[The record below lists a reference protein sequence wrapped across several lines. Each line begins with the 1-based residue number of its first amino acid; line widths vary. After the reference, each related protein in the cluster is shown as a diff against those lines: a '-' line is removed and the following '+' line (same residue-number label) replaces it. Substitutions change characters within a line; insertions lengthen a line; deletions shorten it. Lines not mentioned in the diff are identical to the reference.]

1 MSTRRRQ
8 SATSTSTTRSAR
20 ETPIHKGFRSPSF
33 GSATPK
39 LDEDDEGA
47 PRRATRHRN
56 PLPPTSG
63 PLFPP
68 LPPKQPK
75 HSAKEGSSSRSPA
88 TWGAKET
95 TEGDADME
103 DGVAQPGQPSGGLD
117 APAELNESAV
127 VLDEEEEEED
137 KDGPGPHSGSNTSLT
152 PPPPTSDNEEVDYD
166 AGLDAKTGKGA
177 EEAAPAGGENV
188 QDGDKPKGED
198 DQEPNRHPR
207 GVKGLGQTD
216 EVKDE
221 PEDEDLEPNP
231 SAPTHANGGQVD
243 EAEVEEDEDEPPA
256 RTRNGKPSRLSQ
268 LPTAYDTPASSATPD
283 TAMARSGSRQ
293 GRKRRG
299 EEQLLLDDHLLP
311 ADIRRTTVKKK
322 EDEEDEDE
330 DEDEEEGDGE
340 EEQDE
345 DGDDED
351 GKDITRCVCKRED
364 IDVMMIQCDQCNVWQ
379 HGECMGIWG
388 DEEAP
393 DEYFCEECKPERHQA
408 LKKWLR
414 SRGRNTGPFIPPSP
428 EKLEQ
433 LHSNRD
439 TYPPSQSKRWLE
451 PLVIEPPPP
460 PPLSKSARSHHK
472 KDKDPVPSPVETT
485 ESRRTRGRQ
494 STMREKPP
502 STSYR
507 KDGRRSRKSHG
518 AEDSDDDDSSPQPSN
533 SGAPAKKRST
543 MNSRDAAYEEAVKA
557 AMEASKREMEGKDEE
572 GEDIEIVDKQPDEPK
587 EDKEKGR
594 GGKRR
599 RNEDDEEEKE
609 EEQEKP
615 KKGKRRK
622 EEEPEPDP
630 GAPSSQSHKP
640 KHPNQYTYRPKP
652 PSSVAPAASPSRRM
666 GTTPIPSSSAA
677 PLHHEHGT
685 RRAGALASAPVVFH
699 PLSVESANHLNWHL
713 PDHLIPF
720 AEALPSDHPEAL
732 EVPAPRVMAYL
743 PRNHYHNQQ
752 YGPFT
757 ESRDEQGRLRLPAV
771 QQPRETVGHQTTQ
784 LEPPARI
791 KFPAKRVTSVDI
803 KKRIR
808 TMLEFVGKHQVN
820 EGNRVK
826 RQKLMGIETTST
838 SVIKRREEQR
848 EHREEKE
855 RRAEKERETLER
867 VAEAGEE
874 DASMEEAEVLPQL
887 GRTPSPPPIS
897 AEAPQRR
904 SVQLM
909 TELTERLIAF
919 QEAFSSGDFSSL
931 ENGYIASAPVSPKR
945 PEDST
950 TVAPSKQAEEK
961 SNHISGP
968 HLVPQIQTE
977 EPLVS
982 NGVPM
987 GETTTEI
994 GGASEGLEVYRAGL
1008 VNKVMPMDETEIEVA
1023 RKVEEIIQG

>member
-8 SATSTSTTRSAR
+8 SASASTPRSAR
-20 ETPIHKGFRSPSF
+20 DTPAHKTRPSSSF
-33 GSATPK
+33 GSATPRPDD
-39 LDEDDEGA
+39 DEEGA

-68 LPPKQPK
+68 LPPKQTK
-75 HSAKEGSSSRSPA
+75 HATKEGSSSRSPA
-88 TWGAKET
+88 TWGAKEIM
-95 TEGDADME
+95 EGDE
-103 DGVAQPGQPSGGLD
+103 DAESDVARPGKPSGGLD

-127 VLDEEEEEED
+127 VLDEDEDD
-137 KDGPGPHSGSNTSLT
+137 KDGRGPHSGSNTSLT
-152 PPPPTSDNEEVDYD
+152 PPPPTSDNEEMDLD
-166 AGLDAKTGKGA
+166 IGLEA
-177 EEAAPAGGENV
+177 EEEKGVEAGSASGK
-188 QDGDKPKGED
+188 DGDRPEGDD
-198 DQEPNRHPR
+198 DQGSPQHQAAER
-207 GVKGLGQTD
+207 GPGDD
-216 EVKDE
+216 EVKSE
-221 PEDEDLEPNP
+221 PEEENPLP
-231 SAPTHANGGQVD
+231 SAPIHANGDDKVD
-243 EAEVEEDEDEPPA
+243 DAKVEEDEDNEPPA
-256 RTRNGKPSRLSQ
+256 RTRNGKPSRLSHI
-268 LPTAYDTPASSATPD
+268 PTPYDTPASSATPD

-311 ADIRRTTVKKK
+311 AEIRRTTVKKK
-322 EDEEDEDE
+322 EDDEEEDEE
-330 DEDEEEGDGE
+330 DDDEEEGDGE

-345 DGDDED
+345 EGDDEE

-388 DEEAP
+388 DDEAP

-414 SRGRNTGPFIPPSP
+414 SRGRNTAPFIPPSP

-439 TYPPSQSKRWLE
+439 PFPPSQSKRWSE
-451 PLVIEPPPP
+451 PPVIEAPPPP
-460 PPLSKSARSHHK
+460 PISKSARSHHK
-472 KDKDPVPSPVETT
+472 KDKEPLPSPVETAD
-485 ESRRTRGRQ
+485 SRRTRGRQ
-494 STMREKPP
+494 STVREKPP
-502 STSYR
+502 STSY
-507 KDGRRSRKSHG
+507 KKEGRRSRKSLG
-518 AEDSDDDDSSPQPSN
+518 AEESDDDDSSPQPSN

-557 AMEASKREMEGKDEE
+557 ALEASKREMEGQE
-572 GEDIEIVDKQPDEPK
+572 GDEDIEVVEEKRPEEKK

-599 RNEDDEEEKE
+599 RNEDEEEEKE

-622 EEEPEPDP
+622 EEEPEVEF
-630 GAPSSQSHKP
+630 GAPASQSNKP

-652 PSSVAPAASPSRRM
+652 PSSAAPAASPSRRM
-666 GTTPIPSSSAA
+666 GTTPVPSSSAA

-685 RRAGALASAPVVFH
+685 RRAGALASAPVVFQ
-699 PLSVESANHLNWHL
+699 PLSVESANHLNWNL

-743 PRNHYHNQQ
+743 PRNHFHNQQ

-757 ESRDEQGRLRLPAV
+757 EDRDEQGRLRLPTE
-771 QQPRETVGHQTTQ
+771 QQTRETVGHQTTQ

-791 KFPAKRVTSVDI
+791 KFPPKRVTSVDI
-803 KKRIR
+803 KRRIR
-808 TMLEFVGKHQVN
+808 TMLEFVGKHQVD
-820 EGNRVK
+820 ESNRVK
-826 RQKLMGIETTST
+826 RAKLIGIKTTST
-838 SVIKRREEQR
+838 GVIKRREERR
-848 EHREEKE
+848 EHAEEKE
-855 RRAEKERETLER
+855 RRADKERERLGRAQED
-867 VAEAGEE
+867 GEG
-874 DASMEEAEVLPQL
+874 DTSMEEAEVLPEL

-897 AEAPQRR
+897 AEAPQRK

-919 QEAFSSGDFSSL
+919 QEAFSSNDFTAL
-931 ENGYIASAPVSPKR
+931 ENGYAASAPVSPR
-945 PEDST
+945 LPEDSVT
-950 TVAPSKQAEEK
+950 GNLSAPKEGK
-961 SNHISGP
+961 SNQISEP
-968 HLVPQIQTE
+968 HLVPRIQKDPT
-977 EPLVS
+977 PMS
-982 NGVPM
+982 NGAPIQ
-987 GETTTEI
+987 ETTSDI
-994 GGASEGLEVYRAGL
+994 GGASEGVEVYRAGL
-1008 VNKVMPMDETEIEVA
+1008 VNKVMPMDETEREVA